1 MTRRLLQLCVSII
14 LSLLAGCASTRIEVI
29 RAPGDACEIKAL
41 ELGGIYTESV
51 YSYASSREALEG
63 IVAASAA
70 KNGIELA
77 APGGGGGEACSIRV
91 YLREKSYVKGF
102 KTFVSL
108 AILADIRNRDG
119 GTVLRA
125 SYLHDGEDSFDS
137 LGFLKEALD
146 DLFDDL
152 EDELR

>member
-1 MTRRLLQLCVSII
+1 MTRRLLRSYAPLI
-14 LSLLAGCASTRIEVI
+14 LTLLAGCASTRIEVI
-29 RAPGDACEIKAL
+29 RDSGYGGKITSL

-70 KNGIELA
+70 KNGIGLA

-102 KTFVSL
+102 RTFVSL
-108 AILADIRNRDG
+108 AILADVRGGDG
-119 GTVLRA
+119 ETVLRA

-146 DLFDDL
+146 DLFDEL